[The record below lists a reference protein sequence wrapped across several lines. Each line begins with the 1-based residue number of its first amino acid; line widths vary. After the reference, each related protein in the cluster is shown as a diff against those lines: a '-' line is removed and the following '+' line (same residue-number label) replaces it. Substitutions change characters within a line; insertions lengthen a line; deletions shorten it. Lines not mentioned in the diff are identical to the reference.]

1 MVVEIKKTQREAEL
15 VAARRAIEEVA
26 RREHK
31 TVEEVRADMTE
42 AMLEGWN
49 SSDPA
54 ARTLWQTIPCE
65 GEIPTPEELIAWAG
79 KRLRD
84 GRLS

>member
-1 MVVEIKKTQREAEL
+1 MVLSFKKARREAEL
-15 VAARRAIEEVA
+15 AAARRAIEEVA

-54 ARTLWQTIPCE
+54 ARALWQTIPCE
-65 GEIPTPEELIAWAG
+65 GEMPTPEELIAWAG

>member
-1 MVVEIKKTQREAEL
+1 MALSFKKARREAEL
-15 VAARRAIEEVA
+15 AAARRAIEEVA

-54 ARTLWQTIPCE
+54 ARALWQTIPCE
-65 GEIPTPEELIAWAG
+65 GEMPTPEELIAWAG